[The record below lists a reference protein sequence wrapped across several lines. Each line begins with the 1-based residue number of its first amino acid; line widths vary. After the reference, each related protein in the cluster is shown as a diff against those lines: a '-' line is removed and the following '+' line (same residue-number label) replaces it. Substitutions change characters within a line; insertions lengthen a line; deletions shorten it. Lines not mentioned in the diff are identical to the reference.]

1 VTVDKPD
8 RERVRELRREQTPAE
23 WLLWRR
29 LRERQVLGQ
38 KFRRQ
43 CPISRYIADFCC
55 KELRLVVEV
64 DGEVHED
71 EAQIAH
77 DQNRDAYLRSL
88 DYEVLRFS
96 NQQVLGNVDE
106 VLAEIT
112 RTILRLCPSIIH
124 TPDYKLR

>member
-1 VTVDKPD
+1 M
-8 RERVRELRREQTPAE
+8 
-23 WLLWRR
+23 
-29 LRERQVLGQ
+29 LGQ